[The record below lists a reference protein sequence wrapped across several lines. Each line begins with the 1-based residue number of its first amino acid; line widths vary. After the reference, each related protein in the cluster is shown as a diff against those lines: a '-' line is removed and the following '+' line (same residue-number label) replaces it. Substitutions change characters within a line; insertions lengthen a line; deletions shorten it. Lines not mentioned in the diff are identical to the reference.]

1 MKKVE
6 IAAMQKYANS
16 VTHDWLRAKIAVT
29 KAMINGDSRAEK
41 IAREEVKTYWN
52 IRYGVFM
59 TLREVG
65 LGWTVDTLS
74 LELDKELDA
83 LDEQLKPILGI
94 K

>member
-1 MKKVE
+1 MKKTE
-6 IAAMQKYANS
+6 IAAIQKYASS

-29 KAMINGDSRAEK
+29 QAMINGDSRAEK
-41 IAREEVKTYWN
+41 IAREEVKTCWD

-59 TLREVG
+59 TLREIG
-65 LGWTVDTLS
+65 FAWTLDTLS
-74 LELDKELDA
+74 IKLNQQLDE